1 MTSTCAY
8 TYLFFFFFYFF
19 FCFCFF
25 LAFQGKASQLFE
37 PKLLRWS
44 IGAWFDA
51 ALGSA
56 ADTFFSLSYV
66 SPRYRT
72 RPITADSFF
81 VLFHM
86 CVRLAFCVSVI
97 FGEEFATSMAG
108 TI

>member
-8 TYLFFFFFYFF
+8 TYLFFFFYFF

-56 ADTFFSLSYV
+56 ADTFFFHFRMSHHD
-66 SPRYRT
+66 
-72 RPITADSFF
+72 TAHGRLRQILFLFF
-81 VLFHM
+81 FICALD
-86 CVRLAFCVSVI
+86 
-97 FGEEFATSMAG
+97 
-108 TI
+108 

>member
-8 TYLFFFFFYFF
+8 TYLFFFFFYF

-56 ADTFFSLSYV
+56 ADTFFFFTFVCLTTIPHTADYGRFFFCSFSYV
-66 SPRYRT
+66 R
-72 RPITADSFF
+72 
-81 VLFHM
+81 
-86 CVRLAFCVSVI
+86 
-97 FGEEFATSMAG
+97 
-108 TI
+108 